1 MSYREDNKMFLDL
14 LDAVR
19 EVLKDTN
26 YKVYVSSLS
35 EPESH
40 YDEDNP
46 SDDWKEFIA
55 LDKDPALHE
64 CECSFDGWGQKIA
77 ILDPT
82 VQKPTYDNHYKYAQV
97 VLTEDYEHF
106 DRYFISRMASYRFD
120 AICCDSE
127 TRPSFTE
134 WFIKYE
140 DTMEYVRNHLL
151 SDLEYLS
158 SMSKKLAELHKE
170 ASNLSALK
178 CSKDDYYEN

>member
-19 EVLKDTN
+19 EVLKGTK
-26 YKVYVSSLS
+26 YKVYVSSLR

-46 SDDWKEFIA
+46 SDDWKEFIT
-55 LDKDPALHE
+55 LDEDPALHE
-64 CECSFDGWGQKIA
+64 CQVSFDGWGQKIA

-82 VQKPTYDNHYKYAQV
+82 VQKPSYDNTYKDALV

-106 DRYFISRMASYRFD
+106 DRYFISRMASFRYD
-120 AICCDSE
+120 AIRCDSE
-127 TRPSFTE
+127 TRPEFYD

-140 DTMEYVRNHLL
+140 DTMDYVRNHLL
-151 SDLEYLS
+151 ADLVQLS
-158 SMSKKLAELHKE
+158 LMSSKLAALHVE
-170 ASNLSALK
+170 ASKLSELK
-178 CSKDDYYEN
+178 YSKDDYYED